1 MVTPTNVQIIE
12 QGGKPMFAVIPYED
26 YLLAFNPPVVK
37 KVRIPQ
43 GDRIPNDVVKLMFDQ
58 KITLVRAWR
67 EYLGL
72 TQDEVAEKMGIT
84 QSALAQMETST
95 KPRKATRQKLA
106 DALGINVE
114 QLI

>member
-1 MVTPTNVQIIE
+1 M
-12 QGGKPMFAVIPYED
+12 
-26 YLLAFNPPVVK
+26 
-37 KVRIPQ
+37 RIPQ
-43 GDRIPNDVVKLMFDQ
+43 GDSIPNEVVNLMFDQ

-72 TQDEVAEKMGIT
+72 TQDEVATKMGIT

-95 KPRKATRQKLA
+95 RPRKATRQKLA